1 MREDVPKLMQAADI
15 CLMPSL
21 FEGFGIVA
29 IEAQAASLPI
39 IVSDRFPDE
48 IMISDY
54 IRVVSLEENAEY
66 WVSNIVKFIQK
77 KRTNNRKVIEN
88 SGYEIN
94 KEIGRLKKMFEQE
107 KRKEECSSE

>member
-1 MREDVPKLMQAADI
+1 MQAADI
-15 CLMPSL
+15 CIMPSI

-39 IVSDRFPDE
+39 VVSDRFPDE

-54 IRVVSLEENAEY
+54 VRVVSLKENAEY
-66 WVSNIVKFIQK
+66 WASSMVEFIQK
-77 KRTNNRKVIEN
+77 KRTNNQIIIEN

-94 KEIGRLKKMFEQE
+94 KEIGRLIRLFEQE
-107 KRKEECSSE
+107 KNRKEGYYSE